1 MKTFYVT
8 TCMLIALTGGVANAQ
23 TGSHASTIDSLAN
36 FDRQQCMN
44 YFYAHHNN
52 PNDLPEFISASQRTY
67 IYQTFFSSSSR
78 PSGPNPLPQQA
89 CTNIDF
95 ESGNLN
101 GWISSSGFN
110 PAFNAA
116 GCCLNLGG
124 AQQVTTG
131 GNDGCGGFPT
141 VAPGGNFSV
150 MLGNNGTGGI
160 ADRLEQTFNVTA
172 SNANF
177 TYRYAVVFEDP
188 GHAIADQ
195 PGFQIEMLDSSGM
208 QIPCTFYN
216 VSAGQNIPGFVNSAT
231 CNNVV
236 YKPWTNVSVD
246 LTSYIGQ
253 NVTIRFT
260 TYDCS
265 LGGHYAYA
273 YIDGSCID
281 FNITQSAILCQG
293 STVQLNGPAG
303 FATYTWQL
311 PDYSTQNGQT
321 ITTGM
326 PGVYTLNM
334 ITFTGCP
341 GPTMTYT
348 LTDFPKPNAAFAPN
362 QLSAC
367 SHALN
372 FTNTSSVSSGNIVSN
387 NWNLGDGNT
396 GTTLNASH
404 TYANTG
410 SYNVQLICI
419 TNMGCSDT
427 AIVPVSISPLPNV
440 SFLSN
445 TVCLNTATSFT
456 NTSTVSSGAIVSTNW
471 SFGNGNQSTLL
482 QPTQQYL
489 NPGTYPVTLNV
500 TTNNNCTSS
509 VTQSVTVYALPNVSF
524 SAIAVCEGQVT
535 NYLNTSSI
543 NGGSI
548 SNYIWDFNSDGTPDN
563 TNLNPSYAFASAGT
577 YNTQLMVV
585 TTNNCSATYSLAVN
599 VYPNPVIQFAAN
611 AACQGAATSFTS
623 QCGVTNGQITG
634 YNWSFGDATSGNLAH
649 PQHLYSGYGN
659 YNVVLTATSNHN
671 CSNTMQQTVVVHP
684 KPVVNFS
691 SSIACLN
698 QTTQFNNQCSIVA
711 GNIMLYQWDFDNN
724 GTIDNTSVN
733 PGYVYPVAGTMQS
746 RLIAV
751 SNNNCSNQS
760 LNNVVVHYNPVADFS
775 VPSACMPQSSH
786 FTDASLS
793 SDGAITSWS
802 WDFNGD
808 NLPDNLMQN
817 PQYNFAQAGNY
828 GVKLEI
834 QTQYGCTSTLMK
846 SAYVNATPTAL
857 FSAQNSMGCPSLCV
871 NFTNNS
877 SIGSGAISTYQWI
890 FGDNTPPSY
899 AQNPT
904 HCYETG
910 NYGVT
915 LKAVSDSGCV
925 GTSFVPN
932 FVQVYP
938 TPVAGFD
945 ILPAEVEITTPL
957 VEVQD
962 RSTGANSVVYFFSD
976 GTTKNTPNFSHLFT
990 TDEAKTIAVLQVV
1003 SNVHSCK
1010 DSIVKDITIKPS
1022 WVVYVPNAFTP
1033 NRDGINDG
1041 FRALGVGIEAFKMQI
1056 FDRWGKMIFE
1066 TNDINMPWDGSV
1078 GRGDTDDAKQE
1089 VYVWKVKVKD
1099 VNHNDHDLIGHVT
1112 LLK

>member
-8 TCMLIALTGGVANAQ
+8 TGMLIALAGSVANAQ
-23 TGSHASTIDSLAN
+23 TGNHASTIDSLAN
-36 FDRQQCMN
+36 FDRQQCIN
-44 YFYAHHNN
+44 YFYAHHSNA
-52 PNDLPEFISASQRTY
+52 NDLPEFITASQRTY
-67 IYQTFFSSSSR
+67 IQQTFFTSSSR
-78 PSGPNPLPQQA
+78 PAGPNPLPQQA

-101 GWISSSGFN
+101 GWISTSGFN

-150 MLGNNGTGGI
+150 MLGDNGTGGI

-188 GHAIADQ
+188 GHAVADQ
-195 PGFQIEMLDSSGM
+195 PGFQIEMLDSSGL

-311 PDYSTQNGQT
+311 PDNSLQNGQT

-348 LTDFPKPNAAFAPN
+348 LTDFPKPNAAFTSN
-362 QLSAC
+362 QISAC

-372 FTNTSSVSSGNIVSN
+372 FTNTSSVSSGTIISN

-396 GTTLNASH
+396 GNTLNASH

-410 SYNVQLICI
+410 AYNVQLICV

-427 AIVPVSISPLPNV
+427 AIVPVSISPLPTV

-456 NTSTVSSGAIVSTNW
+456 NTSGVSSGAIVTTNW

-482 QPTQQYL
+482 QPTQQYM
-489 NPGTYPVTLNV
+489 NPGTYPVTLTV
-500 TTNNNCTSS
+500 ITNNNCSSS
-509 VTQSVTVYALPNVSF
+509 VTQQVTVNALPAVLF
-524 SAIAVCEGQVT
+524 SANGVCEGQAT

-543 NGGSI
+543 TGGSI

-563 TNLNPSYAFASAGT
+563 TSMNPSFTFATAGT

-585 TTNNCSATYSLAVN
+585 TTGNCSATYSVAVN
-599 VYPNPVIQFAAN
+599 VYANPVMQFAAN

-623 QCGVTNGQITG
+623 QCSVSNGQITT
-634 YNWSFGDATSGNLAH
+634 YNWSFGDATSGNQVH
-649 PQHLYSGYGN
+649 PQHVYNSYGT
-659 YNVVLTATSNHN
+659 YNVLLTATSNHN

-698 QTTQFNNQCSIVA
+698 QTTQFNNQCSIVS
-711 GNIMLYQWDFDNN
+711 GNIVLYQWDFDNN
-724 GTIDNTSVN
+724 GSIDNTTAN
-733 PGYVYPVAGTMQS
+733 PGYVYPTAGNMQS

-760 LNNVVVHYNPVADFS
+760 LNNVVVHYNPVANFS

-793 SDGAITSWS
+793 NDGAITSWS

-857 FSAQNSMGCPSLCV
+857 FSAQNPMGCPSLCV
-871 NFTNNS
+871 NFANNS

-890 FGDNTPPSY
+890 FGDATPPSY
-899 AQNPT
+899 AQNPV

-925 GTSFVPN
+925 GNSYVPN

-938 TPVAGFD
+938 TPLAGFD

-962 RSTGANSVVYFFSD
+962 RSAGANSVVYFLSD
-976 GTTKNTPNFSHLFT
+976 GTTKNTPNFSHLFN
-990 TDEAKTIAVLQVV
+990 TDEAKTIAILQVV
-1003 SNVHSCK
+1003 SNVHSCR
-1010 DSIVKDITIKPS
+1010 DSIVKDLTIKPS

-1033 NRDGINDG
+1033 NHDGLNDG
-1041 FRALGVGIEAFKMQI
+1041 FRASGIGIEAFKMQI

-1066 TNDINMPWDGSV
+1066 TNDINLPWDGSV
-1078 GRGDTDDAKQE
+1078 GRGDAGDAKQE

-1099 VNHNDHDLIGHVT
+1099 VNHNDHDLSGHVT